1 MFPPCFRF
9 DNTGE
14 ILYYIRQ
21 KYSSETTEQ
30 CMNVMGCSVVSV
42 TSVRIKQTEQAKR
55 RKDMF
60 KSFSMELAGRTLTV
74 EIGKVCAQANGAAFM
89 RYGDTTVLSTA
100 TASEKPR
107 EGIDF
112 FPLSVEFEEKM
123 YAVGKIPGGFNKR
136 EGKASENAVLTSRVI
151 DRPMR
156 PLFPKDYRNDVTL
169 NNMVMS
175 VDPECR
181 PEIVAMLGAAIA
193 TTISDIPFDGP
204 CAMTQMGM
212 IDGEFIVNPSQ
223 KQWDEGD
230 LKLTVASTSQKVI
243 MIEAGANEIPEDKM
257 IEAIYKCHEVNQTLI
272 AFINQI
278 VAEVGKPKHE
288 YTSCAIPEEMF
299 AAIKELVPPEEM
311 EEAVFTDEKQVREEN
326 INKITERLE
335 EAFAENEEWL
345 AILGEAIYQYEK
357 KTVRKMILKDH
368 KRPDGRAINEIRP
381 LSAEVDLI
389 PRVHGSAMF
398 KRGQTQICDVVTL
411 APLSEVQKIDGLD
424 ENITEKRYMHQYNF
438 PSYSVGETK
447 VSRGPGRREI
457 GHGALAERA
466 LIPVL
471 PSVDEFPYAIRA
483 VSETFESNGSTSMAS
498 TCASCMS
505 LMAAGVPI
513 KKMVA
518 GISCGLVTG
527 DTDDDYLVLTDIQGL
542 EDFFGDMDFKV
553 TGTHDGITAIQM
565 DIKIHGLT
573 RPIVEEA
580 IRRTREARLY
590 IMDEVM
596 SKAIA
601 EPRKEVNVY
610 APKIEQIVID
620 PSKIGD
626 VVGQKGKTIN
636 EIIDRTGVKIDIN
649 DDGAVSICGTDKAK
663 IEEAIDMV
671 KIITT
676 DFEEGQILTG
686 KVVSIKE
693 FGAFLEFAPGKEGMV
708 HISKIAKERIN
719 HVEDVL
725 TLGDVV
731 TVICLGKDKM
741 GRISFSIKDVP
752 ADAGKSANA

>member
-1 MFPPCFRF
+1 MYK
-9 DNTGE
+9 T
-14 ILYYIRQ
+14 
-21 KYSSETTEQ
+21 
-30 CMNVMGCSVVSV
+30 
-42 TSVRIKQTEQAKR
+42 
-55 RKDMF
+55 
-60 KSFSMELAGRTLTV
+60 FSMELAGRTLSV
-74 EIGKVCAQANGAAFM
+74 DVGRVGKQANGCAFM
-89 RYGDTTVLSTA
+89 HYGDTTVLSTA
-100 TASEKPR
+100 TASDKPR

-181 PEIVAMLGAAIA
+181 PELVAMIGAAIA
-193 TTISDIPFDGP
+193 TSISDIPFDGP

-212 IDGEFIVNPSQ
+212 VDGEFVVNPSQ
-223 KQWDEGD
+223 EQWKNGD
-230 LKLTVASTSQKVI
+230 LNLTVASTAEKVI
-243 MIEAGANEIPEDKM
+243 MIEAGANEVPEDKM
-257 IEAIYKCHEVNQTLI
+257 IEAIYKAHEINQTII

-278 VAEVGKPKHE
+278 VAEVGRPKHE
-288 YTSCAIPEEMF
+288 YTSCAVPEELF
-299 AAIKELVPPEEM
+299 AAIRELVPPAEM

-326 INKITERLE
+326 IKNITEKLE

-345 AILGEAIYQYEK
+345 ALLGEAIYQYEK

-368 KRPDGRAINEIRP
+368 KRPDGREITQIRP
-381 LSAEVDLI
+381 LAAEVDII

-398 KRGQTQICDVVTL
+398 TRGQTQICNVCTL
-411 APLSEVQKIDGLD
+411 APLSEQQKIDGLD
-424 ENITEKRYMHQYNF
+424 ENEVSKRYMHHYNF

-447 VSRGPGRREI
+447 PSRGPGRREI

-471 PSVDEFPYAIRA
+471 PSEEDFPYAIRT

-527 DTDDDYLVLTDIQGL
+527 EVDEDYVLLTDIQGL

-553 TGTHDGITAIQM
+553 TGTTEGITAIQM

-573 RPIVEEA
+573 RPMVEGA
-580 IRRTREARLY
+580 IARCREARLF
-590 IMDEVM
+590 IMDTCM
-596 SKAIA
+596 KKAIA
-601 EPRKEVNVY
+601 EPRPEVGPY
-610 APKIEQIVID
+610 APKIISIQID
-620 PSKIGD
+620 PEKIGD
-626 VVGQKGKTIN
+626 VVGQRGKTIN
-636 EIIDRTGVKIDIN
+636 EIIARTGVKIDIT
-649 DDGAVSICGTDKAK
+649 DDGNVSVCGTDPAMMEKAV
-663 IEEAIDMV
+663 EYV
-671 KIITT
+671 KTIVT
-676 DFEEGQILTG
+676 DYQEGQIFQG
-686 KVVSIKE
+686 IVVSIKE
-693 FGAFLEFAPGKEGMV
+693 FGAFIEFAPGKEGMV
-708 HISKIAKERIN
+708 HISKIAKGRIN
-719 HVEDVL
+719 RVEDVL
-725 TLGDVV
+725 TLGDKV
-731 TVICLGKDKM
+731 TVVCLGKDKM
-741 GRISFSIKDVP
+741 GRISFSMKDV
-752 ADAGKSANA
+752 AQAAGR